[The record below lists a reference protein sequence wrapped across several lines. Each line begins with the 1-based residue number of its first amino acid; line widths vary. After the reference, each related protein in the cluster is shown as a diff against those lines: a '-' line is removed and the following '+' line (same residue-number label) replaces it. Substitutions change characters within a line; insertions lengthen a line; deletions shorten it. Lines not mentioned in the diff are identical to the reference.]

1 MMIFFSFV
9 GEGGGRGGGRGH
21 LKSLRLQPGKG
32 AGEKRSN
39 EEGGVIINFITNIM
53 LSHQTPPVPIPHKK
67 NKVCLEQ

>member
-9 GEGGGRGGGRGH
+9 GEGGGRGGGGH

-39 EEGGVIINFITNIM
+39 EEGGVIINFITNNANP
-53 LSHQTPPVPIPHKK
+53 SNPTSPHTP
-67 NKVCLEQ
+67 

>member
-9 GEGGGRGGGRGH
+9 GEGGGRGGRGH

-39 EEGGVIINFITNIM
+39 EEGGGGGAKLILLLT
-53 LSHQTPPVPIPHKK
+53 L
-67 NKVCLEQ
+67 C

>member
-21 LKSLRLQPGKG
+21 LKSLRRQPGKG

-39 EEGGVIINFITNIM
+39 EEGGGRG
-53 LSHQTPPVPIPHKK
+53 S
-67 NKVCLEQ
+67 